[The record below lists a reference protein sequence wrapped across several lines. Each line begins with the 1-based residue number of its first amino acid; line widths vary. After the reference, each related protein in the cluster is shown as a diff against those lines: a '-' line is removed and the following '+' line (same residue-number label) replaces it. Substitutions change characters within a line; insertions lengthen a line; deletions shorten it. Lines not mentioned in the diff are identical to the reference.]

1 MGPVLGRFLRGAF
14 PSKRSVDSRGIT
26 MSRDDAIFMKAPRR
40 PRRGPKQLKLDKETT
55 LMETGR
61 RARTSRLKTL
71 TISAKPLALIGSQAL
86 KTHNRACGDTDV
98 ARSMPDST

>member
-26 MSRDDAIFMKAPRR
+26 VSREDAIDATAV
-40 PRRGPKQLKLDKETT
+40 RGPKQLKLEKETT
-55 LMETGR
+55 LMDVR
-61 RARTSRLKTL
+61 RRGRTSRLKTL
-71 TISAKPLALIGSQAL
+71 TISEKPLALMGSQAL